1 MAPTVR
7 LAGLVALTGAAGL
20 LLPLSVISALWVL
33 LLVLAVIDVQFV
45 RELPSATF
53 TVSPM
58 ARLVP
63 SPFRVELNASDATRR
78 AGSITIRQPIGADL
92 RVEPNTAS
100 GMVLNATIT
109 ASRRGVHQLAPTAA
123 RLVGPLGLASMVH
136 ELIGGPKIVVH
147 PDVPTA
153 HRLVLAARRGL
164 LQVDGRNR
172 GPLGIGTEFEAVRE
186 YRPDD
191 DVRQINWLATARTGR
206 AMSTVYRQED
216 DRDLLIAVDTGRLT
230 AGSFAGGPDGV
241 VSEPFGD
248 GLRPEE
254 RERRKP
260 SDLSS
265 TARLDTMFDAV
276 VALALVADEV
286 GDRVGFLAY
295 DAEERVRLHPQRR
308 GGQGIVHAVLA
319 LAPRLVE
326 SDHSQV
332 ALRLPALR
340 RSVVVLL
347 VELLDEANA
356 GGLVATVARL
366 QASHDVIVAFADDP
380 GVRDARTASEQSLRV
395 AAADLLADRDS
406 LVARLSATGAVVV
419 SGRPHMLAATATR
432 AYLSRRSGRRPKVH
446 TRAQ

>member
-7 LAGLVALTGAAGL
+7 LAGLMALTGAAGL
-20 LLPLSVISALWVL
+20 VLPISVISALWVL
-33 LLVLAVIDVQFV
+33 LVVVAIIDVQFV
-45 RELPSATF
+45 RDTPSAAF

-63 SPFRVELNASDATRR
+63 SPFRVELTPSDATRR
-78 AGSITIRQPIGADL
+78 ASSITIRQPIGADT
-92 RVEPNTAS
+92 RVEPNIGS
-100 GMVLNATIT
+100 GMSLDATIT
-109 ASRRGVHQLAPTAA
+109 ANRRGIHQLAPAAA

-136 ELIGGPKIVVH
+136 ELTGTPKIVVH

-216 DRDLLIAVDTGRLT
+216 DRDLLIAVETGRLT
-230 AGSFAGGPDGV
+230 AGSFAGALDGAV
-241 VSEPFGD
+241 NEPFGV

-260 SDLSS
+260 SDLST
-265 TARLDTMFDAV
+265 TARLDTLCDAV
-276 VALALVADEV
+276 IALALVADEV

-295 DAEERVRLHPQRR
+295 DAEERVRLNPQRR
-308 GGQGIVHAVLA
+308 GGQGIVHAVLG
-319 LAPRLVE
+319 LGPRLVE
-326 SDHSQV
+326 PDHSQV
-332 ALRLPALR
+332 PLRLPALR

-356 GGLVATVARL
+356 GGLVPAVSRL
-366 QASHDVIVAFADDP
+366 QAYHDVIVAVADDP
-380 GVRDARTASEQSLRV
+380 AVLDARTAPEQSLRV
-395 AAADLLADRDS
+395 AAVDLLKDRDS
-406 LVARLSATGAVVV
+406 LIARLTSTGAVVV
-419 SGRPHMLAATATR
+419 SGRPHTLAATATR

>member
-7 LAGLVALTGAAGL
+7 LAGLVALTGATGL
-20 LLPLSVISALWVL
+20 VFPLSVISALWVL
-33 LLVLAVIDVQFV
+33 LVVLAVIDVQFI
-45 RELPSATF
+45 REAPSATF

-63 SPFRVELNASDATRR
+63 SPFRIEITPSDTTRR
-78 AGSITIRQPIGADL
+78 ANSVTIRQPIGADL
-92 RVEPNTAS
+92 RVEPNIAS
-100 GMVLNATIT
+100 AMVLDATIT
-109 ASRRGVHQLAPTAA
+109 ASRRGVHQIAPSAV

-136 ELIGGPKIVVH
+136 ELKGAPKIIVH

-216 DRDLLIAVDTGRLT
+216 DRDLIIAVETGRLT
-230 AGSFAGGPDGV
+230 AGSFAGGLVGV
-241 VSEPFGD
+241 VSEPLGD

-260 SDLSS
+260 SDLST
-265 TARLDTMFDAV
+265 TARLDTLFDAV

-308 GGQGIVHAVLA
+308 GGQGIVQAVLG
-319 LAPRLVE
+319 LGPRLVE
-326 SDHSQV
+326 PDHSQV

-356 GGLVATVARL
+356 GALVATVARL
-366 QASHDVIVAFADDP
+366 QASHDVIVAVADDP
-380 GVRDARTASEQSLRV
+380 AVLDARTSPQQSLRI
-395 AAADLLADRDS
+395 AAADLITDRDS
-406 LVARLSATGAVVV
+406 LIARLTATGAVVV

>member
-7 LAGLVALTGAAGL
+7 LAGLIALTGAVGL
-20 LLPLSVISALWVL
+20 VFPFSVISALWVL
-33 LLVLAVIDVQFV
+33 LLIVAVIDVQFV
-45 RELPSATF
+45 RKSPSATF

-58 ARLVP
+58 ARLFP
-63 SPFRVELNASDATRR
+63 SPFRIELNASDATRR
-78 AGSITIRQPIGADL
+78 ASRIAIRQPIGADL

-100 GMVLNATIT
+100 GMALNATIT
-109 ASRRGVHQLAPTAA
+109 ASRRGVHQLAPAA
-123 RLVGPLGLASMVH
+123 VRLVGPLGLASMVH
-136 ELIGGPKIVVH
+136 ELTGAPKIVVH

-216 DRDLLIAVDTGRLT
+216 DRDLLIAVETGRLT
-230 AGSFAGGPDGV
+230 AGSFAGGLGGV
-241 VSEPFGD
+241 LSEQFGD
-248 GLRPEE
+248 GFRPEE
-254 RERRKP
+254 RERRPP
-260 SDLSS
+260 SDLAT

-286 GDRVGFLAY
+286 GDRVGFFAY
-295 DAEERVRLHPQRR
+295 DADERVRLHPQRR
-308 GGQGIVHAVLA
+308 GGQGIVHAVLG

-326 SDHSQV
+326 PDHSQV

-356 GGLVATVARL
+356 GGLVPAVARL
-366 QASHDVIVAFADDP
+366 QASHDVIVAVAEDP
-380 GVRDARTASEQSLRV
+380 EVLEARNAPEDSLRV
-395 AAADLLADRDS
+395 AAADLLTDRDS
-406 LVARLSATGAVVV
+406 LVARLTATGAVVV

>member
-7 LAGLVALTGAAGL
+7 LAGVVALTGAAGL
-20 LLPLSVISALWVL
+20 VLPLSVISALWVL
-33 LLVLAVIDVQFV
+33 LVVVAVIDVQFV
-45 RELPSATF
+45 REPPSATF

-78 AGSITIRQPIGADL
+78 ASSITIRQPIGADL

-109 ASRRGVHQLAPTAA
+109 ATRRGVHQLAPAAA

-136 ELIGGPKIVVH
+136 ELIGAPKIVVH

-230 AGSFAGGPDGV
+230 AGSFAGGPDEV

-254 RERRKP
+254 RERRQP

-308 GGQGIVHAVLA
+308 GGQGIVHAVLG

-326 SDHSQV
+326 SDHSLV

-340 RSVVVLL
+340 RSVVILL

-356 GGLVATVARL
+356 GALVATVARL
-366 QASHDVIVAFADDP
+366 QASHDVMVAAAEDP
-380 GVRDARTASEQSLRV
+380 GVLDACTAPHRSLRV
-395 AAADLLADRDS
+395 AAADLLTDRDS
-406 LVARLSATGAVVV
+406 LITRLSATGAVVV
-419 SGRPHMLAATATR
+419 TGRPHMLAATATR

>member
-1 MAPTVR
+1 MAPTIR
-7 LAGLVALTGAAGL
+7 LAGLIALTGAAGL
-20 LLPLSVISALWVL
+20 VLPISVISALWVL
-33 LLVLAVIDVQFV
+33 LGVVAIIDVQFV
-45 RELPSATF
+45 REAPSATF

-63 SPFRVELNASDATRR
+63 SPFRIELTPSDATRR
-78 AGSITIRQPIGADL
+78 ASSITIRQPIGADL
-92 RVEPNTAS
+92 HVDPNIAS
-100 GMVLNATIT
+100 AMVLDATIT
-109 ASRRGVHQLAPTAA
+109 ASRRGIHQLTPAA
-123 RLVGPLGLASMVH
+123 VRLIGPLGLVGMVH
-136 ELIGGPKIVVH
+136 ELTGEPKIVVH

-216 DRDLLIAVDTGRLT
+216 DRDLLIAVETGRLT
-230 AGSFAGGPDGV
+230 AGSFAGGLDGV
-241 VSEPFGD
+241 MSDPLGD

-254 RERRKP
+254 RKRQKP
-260 SDLSS
+260 SDLST
-265 TARLDTMFDAV
+265 TARLDTLFDAT

-295 DAEERVRLHPQRR
+295 DAEERVRLHPKRR
-308 GGQGIVHAVLA
+308 GGQGIVHAVLG
-319 LAPRLVE
+319 LGPRLVE
-326 SDHSQV
+326 PDHSHV

-356 GGLVATVARL
+356 GGLVASVARL
-366 QASHDVIVAFADDP
+366 QASHDVIVAVSDDP
-380 GVRDARTASEQSLRV
+380 EVLVARTARQQSLRL
-395 AAADLLADRDS
+395 AATDLLTDRDS
-406 LVARLSATGAVVV
+406 LIARLTATGAVVV

-432 AYLSRRSGRRPKVH
+432 AYLSRRSGRRPKIH

>member
-7 LAGLVALTGAAGL
+7 LAGLVALTGATGL
-20 LLPLSVISALWVL
+20 VFPLSVISALWVL
-33 LLVLAVIDVQFV
+33 LVVLAVIDVQFI
-45 RELPSATF
+45 REAPSATF

-63 SPFRVELNASDATRR
+63 SPFRIEITPSDTTRR
-78 AGSITIRQPIGADL
+78 ANSVTIRQPIGADL
-92 RVEPNTAS
+92 RVEPNIAS
-100 GMVLNATIT
+100 AMVLDATIT
-109 ASRRGVHQLAPTAA
+109 ASRRGVHQIAPSAV

-136 ELIGGPKIVVH
+136 ELKGAPKIIVH

-216 DRDLLIAVDTGRLT
+216 DRDLIIAVETGRLT
-230 AGSFAGGPDGV
+230 AGSFAGGLVGV
-241 VSEPFGD
+241 VSEPLGD

-260 SDLSS
+260 SDLST
-265 TARLDTMFDAV
+265 TARLDTLFDAV

-295 DAEERVRLHPQRR
+295 DAEDRVRLHPQRR
-308 GGQGIVHAVLA
+308 GGQGIVQAVLG
-319 LAPRLVE
+319 LGPRLVE
-326 SDHSQV
+326 PDHSQV

-356 GGLVATVARL
+356 GALVATVARL
-366 QASHDVIVAFADDP
+366 QASHDVIVAVADDP
-380 GVRDARTASEQSLRV
+380 AVLDARTSPQQSLRI
-395 AAADLLADRDS
+395 AAADLITDRDS
-406 LVARLSATGAVVV
+406 LIARLTATGAVVV

>member
-7 LAGLVALTGAAGL
+7 LAGLVALAGAAGL
-20 LLPLSVISALWVL
+20 VLPPSVIGALWVL
-33 LLVLAVIDVQFV
+33 LFVLAVIDVQFI
-45 RELPSATF
+45 RESPSATF

-63 SPFRVELNASDATRR
+63 SPFRLQLTPSDATRR
-78 AGSITIRQPIGADL
+78 ARSITLRQPIGADL
-92 RVEPNTAS
+92 RVEPNIAS
-100 GMVLNATIT
+100 AMVLDATIT
-109 ASRRGVHQLAPTAA
+109 ASRRGIHQLAPPAV
-123 RLVGPLGLASMVH
+123 RLIGPLGLASMVH
-136 ELIGGPKIVVH
+136 ELPGAPKIVVH

-216 DRDLLIAVDTGRLT
+216 DRDLLIVVETGRLT
-230 AGSFAGGPDGV
+230 AGSFAGGLDGV
-241 VSEPFGD
+241 ASESLGD

-260 SDLSS
+260 SDLSA
-265 TARLDTMFDAV
+265 TARLDTLFDAV

-295 DAEERVRLHPQRR
+295 DAEERVRLHPKRR
-308 GGQGIVHAVLA
+308 GGQGIVHAVLS
-319 LAPRLVE
+319 LGPRLVE
-326 SDHSQV
+326 PDHSQV

-340 RSVVVLL
+340 RSVVVML

-356 GGLVATVARL
+356 HGLVASVARL
-366 QASHDVIVAFADDP
+366 QASHDVIVAVANDP
-380 GVRDARTASEQSLRV
+380 EVLDARTAPQHSLRI
-395 AAADLLADRDS
+395 AAADLLTDRDA
-406 LVARLSATGAVVV
+406 LIARLTGTGAVVV

>member
-7 LAGLVALTGAAGL
+7 LAGLVALIGAAGVV
-20 LLPLSVISALWVL
+20 LPISVISALWVI
-33 LLVLAVIDVQFV
+33 LAIIAIVDLQFV
-45 RELPSATF
+45 RDAPSATF

-63 SPFRVELNASDATRR
+63 SPFAVALTPCDATRR
-78 AGSITIRQPIGADL
+78 ASSITLRQPIGADL
-92 RVEPNTAS
+92 RITPNVAS
-100 GMVLNATIT
+100 GMVLEGLIT
-109 ASRRGVHQLAPTAA
+109 ASRRGVHQLAPAAA
-123 RLVGPLGLASMVH
+123 RLVGPLGLASMIH
-136 ELIGGPKIVVH
+136 ELKGAPKIIVH

-216 DRDLLIAVDTGRLT
+216 DRDLLIAVETGRLT
-230 AGSFAGGPDGV
+230 AGSFAGQLDDAV
-241 VSEPFGD
+241 NDRLGD
-248 GLRPEE
+248 GLRPDE
-254 RERRKP
+254 RTRQSA
-260 SDLSS
+260 SDLSA
-265 TARLDTMFDAV
+265 TARLDTLFDAAI
-276 VALALVADEV
+276 ALALVADEV

-308 GGQGIVHAVLA
+308 GGQGIVHAVLG

-326 SDHSQV
+326 PDHSQV

-356 GGLVATVARL
+356 GGLVPAVARL
-366 QASHDVIVAFADDP
+366 QASHDVIVATSDDP
-380 GVRDARTASEQSLRV
+380 EVFTARSGPQPSLRI
-395 AAADLLADRDS
+395 AATDLLIDRDS
-406 LVARLSATGAVVV
+406 LIAGLKATGAIVV
-419 SGRPHMLAATATR
+419 SGSPHMLAAIATR
-432 AYLSRRSGRRPKVH
+432 AYLSRRSGRRPRVH